1 MAMLAGF
8 FGVLAA
14 ALATV
19 GLYGVIS
26 YIVARRRNEIGIR
39 LALGAARGQVIF
51 MVMREAGELLVVGVA
66 VGTALSLVAGRSVAS
81 LLFGLKPYDAFTLLM
96 ADGSLASIA
105 ALAAFLPARRAAK
118 LDPMAALRWE

>member
-1 MAMLAGF
+1 MLSGF

-14 ALATV
+14 VLAMV

-39 LALGAARGQVIF
+39 LALGAKRGQVVG
-51 MVMREAGELLVVGVA
+51 MVMHEAGKLLLVGVV
-66 VGTALSLVAGRSVAS
+66 VGTALSLIAGRSAGS
-81 LLFGLKPYDAFTLLM
+81 LLFGLKPYDAFTLL
-96 ADGSLASIA
+96 AAGGLLALIA
-105 ALAAFLPARRAAK
+105 ALASFLPARRAAK